1 MRKILVMVCALLVLI
16 TLPLMA
22 GINKG
27 TVAGYYSVESSEQ
40 YLSNWGGGPSTAVD
54 IESTSVGVMVK
65 GSSFSDPANPF
76 GYSYNLRVGKTLE
89 STVDGS
95 EEDVSDIPP
104 LRWDIGGVYAAFQ
117 QDVSYSTFVEAGAG
131 LQFGSESETW
141 DDGTYT
147 YSWEIFSAYVAG
159 YAELNYAV
167 TATTFVSIGAKA
179 LLPIGG
185 TVTLSI
191 DDVSAESDIEMS
203 GFALAPYVGISLAY

>member
-1 MRKILVMVCALLVLI
+1 MRKILVIGCALLVLT

-40 YLSNWGGGPSTAVD
+40 YLSEWGPATAVD
-54 IESTSVGVMVK
+54 IESTSVGLMAK

-76 GYSYNLRVGKTLE
+76 GYSYDLRIGKTLE
-89 STVDGS
+89 SKVDGS
-95 EEDVSDIPP
+95 EEDVSDIP
-104 LRWDIGGVYAAFQ
+104 LRWDIGVYAAFQ

-141 DDGTYT
+141 DDGTDT

-159 YAELNYAV
+159 YAEINYAV

-191 DDVSAESDIEMS
+191 NDISAESDIEMS

>member
-1 MRKILVMVCALLVLI
+1 MVCALLVLT
-16 TLPLMA
+16 TLPLLA

-40 YLSNWGGGPSTAVD
+40 YLSNWGGPSTAVD
-54 IESTSVGVMVK
+54 IESTSVGLMVK
-65 GSSFSDPANPF
+65 GSSFSYPSNPF
-76 GYSYNLRVGKTLE
+76 GYSYDLRIGKTLE
-89 STVDGS
+89 STVVGS
-95 EEDVSDIPP
+95 EEDVSDIP
-104 LRWDIGGVYAAFQ
+104 LRWDIGVYAAFQ

-141 DDGTYT
+141 YDGTDT

-167 TATTFVSIGAKA
+167 TATTFVSVGAKA

-191 DDVSAESDIEMS
+191 NDDSVESDIEMS
-203 GFALAPYVGISLAY
+203 GFALSPYVGVSVAY

>member
-1 MRKILVMVCALLVLI
+1 MRKIWVIGCALLVLT

-40 YLSNWGGGPSTAVD
+40 YLSEWGSSTAVD
-54 IESTSVGVMVK
+54 IESTSVGLMVK

-76 GYSYNLRVGKTLE
+76 GYSYDLRIGKTLE

-95 EEDVSDIPP
+95 EEDVSDIP
-104 LRWDIGGVYAAFQ
+104 LRWDIGVYAAFQ

-141 DDGTYT
+141 TSGSSD

-159 YAELNYAV
+159 YAEINYAV

-191 DDVSAESDIEMS
+191 DNTSAESDIEMS